1 MIELYLRIN
10 KTHHMSQK
18 TISQISIQIFRQSID
33 KYHQIDKVDQAFE
46 NPYASDTL
54 DHLLYRKNWIDT
66 VQWHYEDLIRDP
78 EINPVEGMALK
89 RLIDASN
96 QDRTDTVEYI
106 DSYFLNKYKEVEAQ
120 EEATVNSESPAWALD
135 RLSILELK
143 IYHMEEEAH
152 RKEASESH
160 REKCNAKL
168 QVLLEQRKD
177 LSAAIDLLLEDI
189 EKGSKYMKV
198 YKQMKMYNDEET
210 NPVLY
215 KDKS

>member
-1 MIELYLRIN
+1 
-10 KTHHMSQK
+10 MSQDS
-18 TISQISIQIFRQSID
+18 TSQLSINIFRESIH
-33 KYHQIDKVDQAFE
+33 KYHLIDEVDQAFE
-46 NPYASDTL
+46 NPYPAYAL
-54 DHLLYRKNWIDT
+54 EHLLYRKNWIDT

-78 EINPVEGMALK
+78 EIDPVEGMKLK

-106 DSYFLNKYKEVEAQ
+106 DSFFLNQFKDVEVQ
-120 EEATVNSESPAWALD
+120 KGATTNSESPAWALD

-143 IYHMEEEAH
+143 IYHMEEEAN
-152 RKEASESH
+152 RKEAGESH

-168 QVLLEQRKD
+168 QVLLTQREDLGSSIDELLKD
-177 LSAAIDLLLEDI
+177 IAS
-189 EKGSKYMKV
+189 GSKYMKV
-198 YKQMKMYNDEET
+198 YKQMKMYNDEDT